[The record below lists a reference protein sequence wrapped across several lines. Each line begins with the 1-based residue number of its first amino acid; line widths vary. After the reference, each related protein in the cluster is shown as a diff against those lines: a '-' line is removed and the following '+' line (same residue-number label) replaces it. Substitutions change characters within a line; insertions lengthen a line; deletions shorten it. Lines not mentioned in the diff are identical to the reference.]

1 MVSRVRRR
9 VRRARRSAVAAVG
22 SEVVVLG
29 CLFEVVDPQP
39 FSVLSPP
46 VMGRR
51 DREEGFLGRDPEA
64 LTSRRDRG
72 RSRSTARLP
81 STQRV
86 QTDRGAMDTR
96 TSQQTIETRPAAGM
110 LVRLLARTRVAM
122 TGAMVLGV
130 AVNVLLRR
138 IDFGLSVSR

>member
-1 MVSRVRRR
+1 M
-9 VRRARRSAVAAVG
+9 
-22 SEVVVLG
+22 
-29 CLFEVVDPQP
+29 FEVVDPQP

-64 LTSRRDRG
+64 LTTGRDRG

-86 QTDRGAMDTR
+86 QTDRGIMDTR
-96 TSQQTIETRPAAGM
+96 TSQQTRDPSRGGHAGSAA
-110 LVRLLARTRVAM
+110 RADEA
-122 TGAMVLGV
+122 A
-130 AVNVLLRR
+130 
-138 IDFGLSVSR
+138 S

>member
-72 RSRSTARLP
+72 T
-81 STQRV
+81 TW
-86 QTDRGAMDTR
+86 T
-96 TSQQTIETRPAAGM
+96 
-110 LVRLLARTRVAM
+110 
-122 TGAMVLGV
+122 
-130 AVNVLLRR
+130 
-138 IDFGLSVSR
+138 VSYN